1 MKPIKLTVISILI
14 TLSLLCGVFPVS
26 GNSLQ
31 DPPQEPRQEPEK
43 PEKEEKQEAP
53 KPPAATETEE
63 KILALGFKVFDDNCS
78 GCHDGGENVIVEE
91 KSLKKEA
98 LAENGFNGPEDIKKI
113 VLSGKS
119 IMPSF
124 KESLSE
130 EEIQAL
136 AAYVWAQSQK
146 DWK

>member
-1 MKPIKLTVISILI
+1 MKTIRLTVTSILL
-14 TLSLLCGVFPVS
+14 TLSILCSVSVS

-31 DPPQEPRQEPEK
+31 DPPQEPKQEPEK
-43 PEKEEKQEAP
+43 EAP
-53 KPPAATETEE
+53 KPPATTETEE
-63 KILALGFKVFDDNCS
+63 RILALGLKVFDDNCS

-91 KSLKKEA
+91 KSLMKEA

>member
-1 MKPIKLTVISILI
+1 MKTIKLTVIALTLAFSILC
-14 TLSLLCGVFPVS
+14 SVSAVS
-26 GNSLQ
+26 GKSQ
-31 DPPQEPRQEPEK
+31 DPPQEPKQEEPKKAEE
-43 PEKEEKQEAP
+43 PPASNEIEEKL
-53 KPPAATETEE
+53 
-63 KILALGFKVFDDNCS
+63 LALGFKVFDDNCS
-78 GCHDGGENVIVEE
+78 GCHDGGENLIAEE

-98 LAENGFNGPEDIKKI
+98 LEENGFKSPEDIEKI

-130 EEIQAL
+130 EEIKAL